1 VTEDAGAEHAGLFD
15 GVFSRGGAGTGSRA
29 WLRAML
35 DTEAALARALE
46 RAGLAPPGAGAAVTE
61 TAATAPFDPGALGR
75 RAALSGNPVPA
86 LVADL
91 RKAVPPDAAD
101 TWRPPPTGARRWPRR
116 TATR

>member
-1 VTEDAGAEHAGLFD
+1 MTEETGAEHTGLFD

-61 TAATAPFDPGALGR
+61 AAATAAFDPGALGR
-75 RAALSGNPVPA
+75 RAALTGNPVPA
-86 LVADL
+86 
-91 RKAVPPDAAD
+91 PPREKTPSNSPVCSA
-101 TWRPPPTGARRWPRR
+101 PVSSVTGEP
-116 TATR
+116 